1 MSVDSYLKLR
11 ATIANTINRDDLSVD
26 VTAFEG
32 TTIDSEIKRAVERA
46 TLRIQTDLVS
56 RGGHKN
62 MEAVDATIS
71 ISAESGSFP
80 TDYAGHRAF
89 IINPDPIKV
98 LQFVDPTSL
107 WTQYPDSTPGK
118 PEKFTVVGT
127 RTFYVRPLPDTTYST
142 RLVYYQALTA
152 LSADADTNWVLTSH
166 WGIYEAAA
174 MLELCLSTED
184 DQRLQF
190 WKGQYDQLMDD
201 LMGDDRA
208 VRWAAVP
215 TQPNIGVTIA

>member
-1 MSVDSYLKLR
+1 MAVDNYLKLR
-11 ATIANTINRDDLSVD
+11 ATIANTINRDDLSAD

-56 RGGHKN
+56 RGGHKS

-80 TDYAGHRAF
+80 SDFAGHRAF
-89 IINPDPIKV
+89 IINTNPITV

-107 WTQYPDSTPGK
+107 WTQYPNSTPDR
-118 PEKFTVVGT
+118 PEKFTIVGT
-127 RTFYVRPLPDTTYST
+127 RTFYVRPLPDTAYAT

-152 LSADADTNWVLTSH
+152 LSADTDTNWVLTSH
-166 WGIYEAAA
+166 WGVYEAAA
-174 MLELCLSTED
+174 MFELTLDVED
-184 DQRLQF
+184 QTTPQF
-190 WKGQYDQLMDD
+190 WKGQYDQLMND